1 MATVEKS
8 IDVNVPVST
17 AYNQWTQFEEFPR
30 FMEGVKEVRQKDD
43 AHLQWCAEIAGKEER
58 WEAEITSQVAD
69 QRIAWRSTTG
79 AENVGIV
86 TFSPVDENSTR
97 VHLRIEFEPDGVI
110 ETVGNALG
118 VVDSRVAGD
127 LERFKTYIES
137 RQEESGAWRGHIQS
151 GHVDEK
157 G

>member
-1 MATVEKS
+1 MATVEKE
-8 IDVNVPVST
+8 IEVNVPVST
-17 AYNQWTQFEEFPR
+17 AYNQWTQFEEFPQ

-58 WEAEITSQVAD
+58 WEAEITSQIPD
-69 QRIAWRSTTG
+69 KRIAWRSTTG

-86 TFSPVDENSTR
+86 TFNPVDEQTTN
-97 VHLRIEFEPDGVI
+97 VHLRIEFEPDGVV

-118 VVDSRVAGD
+118 VVDRRVAGD
-127 LERFKTYIES
+127 LERFKEYIES
-137 RQEESGAWRGHIQS
+137 RGEETGEWRGKIQS
-151 GHVDEK
+151 GHVDKK

>member
-43 AHLQWCAEIAGKEER
+43 DRLQWCAEIAGKEER

-69 QRIAWRSTTG
+69 QRIAGEHADQLTLDVVRPG
-79 AENVGIV
+79 LGDD
-86 TFSPVDENSTR
+86 VDVASEE
-97 VHLRIEFEPDGVI
+97 LPEP
-110 ETVGNALG
+110 
-118 VVDSRVAGD
+118 
-127 LERFKTYIES
+127 
-137 RQEESGAWRGHIQS
+137 
-151 GHVDEK
+151 HVK
-157 G
+157 R